1 MKRSMIII
9 IILVLSIFSNAF
21 ASPCPLPEANTET
34 VINFDGIDWYSD
46 YNETVGAASE
56 RGINALTRGIRDKFE
71 KETKRT
77 PHWKLLLQRIDV
89 GSEKNCGGY
98 LHYEDKIP
106 DVAGYSVYS
115 LDLYMMYNPE
125 VGYTPDY
132 TEQDAV
138 QFYMAL
144 YELHVTDTKSC
155 YDDLVHKLTKL
166 YGDNPFIDKTK
177 QDEPYACWINQEG
190 AMVGVCDWG
199 FNVHLLY
206 MAPGA
211 EEKLKALEEKV
222 RTQEIDK
229 AKNDMTGL

>member
-1 MKRSMIII
+1 MKRIIMIM
-9 IILVLSIFSNAF
+9 IILVLSIISSAY

-34 VINFDGIDWYSD
+34 EIGFAGFDWYSD
-46 YNETVGAASE
+46 YNETIEAASN
-56 RGINALTRGIRDKFE
+56 RGINALTAGIRDKFE
-71 KETKRT
+71 KETKKT
-77 PHWKLLLQRIDV
+77 PHWKLLLQSIDV

-98 LHYEDKIP
+98 LHYENQIP

-132 TEQDAV
+132 TEKDAV
-138 QFYMAL
+138 QFYMAN
-144 YELHVTDTKSC
+144 YEFKVADTKSC
-155 YDDLVHKLTKL
+155 YFDLVEKLKKI
-166 YGDNPFIDKTK
+166 YGNNPFTDKTK

-199 FNVHLLY
+199 FSVHLLY

-211 EEKLKALEEKV
+211 EEKLIAIETKV
-222 RTQEIDK
+222 SKQEIEK
-229 AKNDMTGL
+229 AKDDMTGL